1 MDQGPWV
8 IWVGLKGAKEDTG
21 LKKWRQDMIH
31 SGTPR
36 EREREREGGRGK
48 ERGQAKL
55 MLKERRNDCLKWRGP
70 RRRVSVTEKRVRSE
84 DILKQRMDLL
94 EKYLS
99 HYF

>member
-1 MDQGPWV
+1 M
-8 IWVGLKGAKEDTG
+8 
-21 LKKWRQDMIH
+21 
-31 SGTPR
+31 
-36 EREREREGGRGK
+36 REREGGKERGRGREREGERRERRER

>member
-1 MDQGPWV
+1 M
-8 IWVGLKGAKEDTG
+8 
-21 LKKWRQDMIH
+21 
-31 SGTPR
+31 TPR
-36 EREREREGGRGK
+36 DIGAQKGGRRGGGREREGGRGK